1 MIEDQADWSI
11 HPDLIRF
18 KFLLPHL
25 ASRLSNGGPVKIV
38 AFGSSSTAGE
48 GRIVPYPAH
57 LELELRSRFPGRRI
71 DVLNRGVGGEEAP
84 EELARMNSDI
94 LDESPDL
101 VVWQMGTNAVW
112 KGYDLERV
120 AASIGMGLERLQ
132 SIPTDVI
139 LMTPQYVPAL
149 VDGANVTRAERMV
162 RQIGNAANS
171 AGVNLFDRYG
181 LMRRWS
187 VEDGVPLETMVDPND
202 ETRLHQSDWS
212 TGALS
217 RALTW
222 AIVDAVTRSD
232 ADGAVVRTSPAPTRT
247 ARPGTS
253 LLLDD
258 LLPTLFDAAVL
269 GVTGK
274 ALLPIER
281 DAILTALVNSV
292 GECVMRRLRN
302 AGTEETAQ
310 EISVLETIDRFSD
323 GLVSRVEIIEGIANS
338 SGLDRACSELALFL
352 MEARLDVE
360 LGRGEVAIAGI
371 GSMRAT
377 HPDRAQADTAR
388 LHRRIDEILDKP
400 VAAPGSGLMT
410 LLGWPTD
417 NRERRLL
424 YEAQS
429 IAMFRNPVPCRII
442 LAAGL
447 AFKKEVRE
455 AEWVDR
461 KQTKE
466 NRFIPRHREST
477 SDRRRAGTS

>member
-1 MIEDQADWSI
+1 MVDDQADWSI
-11 HPDLIRF
+11 HPDLVRF
-18 KFLLPHL
+18 KHPLPHL
-25 ASRLSNGGPVKIV
+25 TSRLSNGGPVKIV

-48 GRIVPYPAH
+48 GQIVPYPAH
-57 LELELRSRFPGRRI
+57 LELELRARFPGRRI

-84 EELARMNSDI
+84 EELARINADVV
-94 LDESPDL
+94 DESPDL
-101 VVWQMGTNAVW
+101 VIWQMGTNAVW

-120 AASIGMGLERLQ
+120 AASIRMGLERLYNV
-132 SIPTDVI
+132 PTDVI
-139 LMTPQYVPAL
+139 LMTPQYVPPL
-149 VDGANVTRAERMV
+149 VDAINITRTELMV
-162 RQIGNAANS
+162 RHIGDAANS
-171 AGVNLFDRYG
+171 AAVNLFDRYG
-181 LMRRWS
+181 LMRRWT
-187 VEDGVPLETMVDPND
+187 VEDGIPLETMVDPKD

-222 AIVDAVTRSD
+222 AIVDAATRSD
-232 ADGAVVRTSPAPTRT
+232 ADGTVMAASPVPTRT
-247 ARPGTS
+247 ARSGTI

-292 GECVMRRLRN
+292 GECVMRRLRK
-302 AGTEETAQ
+302 AGTEEKAQ
-310 EISVLETIDRFSD
+310 EVSVLETIDRFSD

-360 LGRGEVAIAGI
+360 LGRGEVSIAGI

-400 VAAPGSGLMT
+400 VAAPGSGLRA
-410 LLGWPTD
+410 LLGWPAD

-455 AEWVDR
+455 AERVDR
-461 KQTKE
+461 KQTQE
-466 NRFIPRHREST
+466 NRFIPRHNDST
-477 SDRRRAGTS
+477 SDRRRARTS